1 MPHVLGKDNDEI
13 SDKRRDITTP
23 KRFGGITIMI
33 VSGDLKFVQIL
44 YPVGARGCHL
54 EGRI

>member
-13 SDKRRDITTP
+13 IDKRRDIKTP

-33 VSGDLKFVQIL
+33 VSGDWEFAQIL
-44 YPVGARGCHL
+44 YPVGARGCYL
-54 EGRI
+54 EGRK